1 VLAVALAVPCGA
13 LKDKERLFWFLVA
26 AAAIVACKP
35 HGRPLW
41 LGLVIVAV
49 AMAGNPL
56 KWEWKSLAAIAVAVL
71 IIFTSGSDRQGS
83 WLLLN
88 SAFPFVK
95 TQGEPYSEYRAILR
109 PFVEKARADLENF
122 AEKQSI
128 YKKPLS
134 GSRNHPMLGDQWIE
148 LSKNKDL
155 YQRVARRLAFE
166 AILSHPLEYA
176 QLVVRKIA
184 RTGHGTSP
192 ARISPAE
199 FWKAQ
204 ESANAERIKR
214 PKNQIKLLYGM
225 ETDAYL
231 RLVEE
236 RRQRTTWMAPWME
249 KLGRALRWTK
259 YRESGPSQSP
269 EIGLTALGWLLALG
283 LVACLSPRHFVCR
296 ALLWVPVVLYL
307 FITFSVGDSVRRY
320 LHPVEW
326 VAIVLIVIGLDAMVT
341 LITSGIARVSPP
353 PRTEAPQSGVRRRDV
368 LGLERR
374 GSGPHAHASDS
385 VLAVARYTLWFTLTW
400 VRLLPLSML
409 TACRRAAQLP
419 FA

>member
-184 RTGHGTSP
+184 RVGGGSP
-192 ARISPAE
+192 DFDKLWPRFSPAE
-199 FWKAQ
+199 FWREQ
-204 ESANAERIKR
+204 EIRNAERIKR

-259 YRESGPSQSP
+259 YRERGPSQSP

-296 ALLWVPVVLYL
+296 ALLWVPVALYL
-307 FITFSVGDSVRRY
+307 VAVFSVGDSKTRY

-326 VAIVLIVIGLDAMVT
+326 VAIVLIVIGLDTLAG
-341 LITSGIARVSPP
+341 LITRGI
-353 PRTEAPQSGVRRRDV
+353 VRLRRD
-368 LGLERR
+368 
-374 GSGPHAHASDS
+374 SSAHNSPNELS
-385 VLAVARYTLWFTLTW
+385 QAR
-400 VRLLPLSML
+400 
-409 TACRRAAQLP
+409 
-419 FA
+419 